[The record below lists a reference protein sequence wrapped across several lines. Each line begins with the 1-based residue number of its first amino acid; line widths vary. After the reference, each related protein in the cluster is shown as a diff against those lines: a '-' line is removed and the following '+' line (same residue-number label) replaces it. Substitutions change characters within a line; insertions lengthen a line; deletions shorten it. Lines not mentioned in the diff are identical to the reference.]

1 MTPTP
6 NNSNGSIWAENPAI
20 GDKCPTCGIGIKYT
34 NDEQENP
41 VLLSIPHQ
49 IRTIKIME
57 GRCFEKVDQRFV
69 HVCSPPAASQQDS
82 FRGVSV
88 GQSALL

>member
-1 MTPTP
+1 MSDTPTKS
-6 NNSNGSIWAENPAI
+6 NSSIWVENPAI
-20 GDKCPTCGIGIKYT
+20 SDKCPVCETRIKYT
-34 NDEQENP
+34 NDDKENP

-49 IRTIKIME
+49 IRTIKIMG

-69 HVCSPPAASQQDS
+69 HVCSPPIASQQDS